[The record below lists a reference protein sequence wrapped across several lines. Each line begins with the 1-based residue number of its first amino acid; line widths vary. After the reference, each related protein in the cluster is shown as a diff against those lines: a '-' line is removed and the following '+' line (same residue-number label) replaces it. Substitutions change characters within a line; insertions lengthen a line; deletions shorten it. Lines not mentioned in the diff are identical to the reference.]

1 MDQFHMFVIL
11 RSNMGTDDLFYKRK
25 LELQRKHA
33 SRSAKKRILIVCEGK
48 KTEPNYFKSFPITS
62 VKVEIFGDGFNTKS
76 LVVYAKKKSDQARRE
91 KLPYDQVW
99 CVFDRDSFSP
109 EQFNTAIH
117 MAESYGFKTAYSNEA
132 FELWY
137 ILHFEYLT
145 TGLNR
150 DRYKEKLTQHF
161 EKEYKKNSLDM
172 YDILLSRQDV
182 ALKNAKRLFAT
193 HVNLTPADMKPSTTV
208 HLLVEELNALIS

>member
-1 MDQFHMFVIL
+1 
-11 RSNMGTDDLFYKRK
+11 MGTDDLFHKRK

-76 LVVYAKKKSDQARRE
+76 LVVYAKKKSDQAKRE

-99 CVFDRDSFSP
+99 CVFDRDSFSG
-109 EQFNTAIH
+109 EQFNTAIQ
-117 MAESYGFKTAYSNEA
+117 MAKSYSFRVAYSNEA

-137 ILHFEYLT
+137 VLHFEHLT
-145 TGLNR
+145 VGLSR
-150 DRYKEKLTQHF
+150 GRYIEKLTQYL
-161 EKEYKKNSLDM
+161 EKEYKKNSSEM
-172 YDILLSRQDV
+172 YDILLSRQGE
-182 ALKNAKRLFAT
+182 AIRNAKRLFAI
-193 HVNLTPADMKPSTTV
+193 HVNLTPADMRPSTTV
-208 HLLVEELNALIS
+208 HLLVEELNALIK